1 MDATTRAAI
10 GRQLRTIYDR
20 LPKGAVPERI
30 RLLLIEIGKAERRA

>member
-20 LPKGAVPERI
+20 MPKGAIPERI
-30 RLLLIEIGKAERRA
+30 WQLLIEIEKAERRA